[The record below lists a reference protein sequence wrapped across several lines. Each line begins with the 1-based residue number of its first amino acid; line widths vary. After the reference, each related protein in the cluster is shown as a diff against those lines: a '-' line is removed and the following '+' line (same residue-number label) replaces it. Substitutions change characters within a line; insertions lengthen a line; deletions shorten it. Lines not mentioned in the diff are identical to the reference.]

1 MFQSTHPHG
10 VRQQTLDSFNAECEF
25 QSTHP
30 HGVRPFKHNIG
41 QIKRRFNPRT
51 HTGCDRAL
59 KRLKVAFVCF
69 NPRTHTGCDSDY
81 TKTRFFAAWFQ
92 STHPHGVRLC
102 LITPTTNPK
111 SFQSTH
117 PHGVRPLVANNDLNF
132 FEFQSTHPHGV
143 RLRVRDID
151 FVISGFQSTHP
162 HGVRPHQRSPRQYIT
177 MVSIHAPTRG
187 ATNKAREDFTA
198 FACFNPRTH
207 TGCDP
212 ETKLRPAL
220 IGSFQSTHPH
230 GVRPNPST
238 KTKRPKRFQ
247 STHPHGV
254 RQGGQ
259 ANETYRKM
267 FQSTHPHGVRHNS
280 LSVQYRMC

>member
-92 STHPHGVRLC
+92 STHPHGVRPPKRC
-102 LITPTTNPK
+102 NILIIYGFNPR
-111 SFQSTH
+111 TH
-117 PHGVRPLVANNDLNF
+117 TGCDLFLLRLVSYKIL
-132 FEFQSTHPHGV
+132 FQSTHPHGV
-143 RLRVRDID
+143 RLVRNHWQH
-151 FVISGFQSTHP
+151 S
-162 HGVRPHQRSPRQYIT
+162 
-177 MVSIHAPTRG
+177 
-187 ATNKAREDFTA
+187 
-198 FACFNPRTH
+198 
-207 TGCDP
+207 
-212 ETKLRPAL
+212 
-220 IGSFQSTHPH
+220 
-230 GVRPNPST
+230 
-238 KTKRPKRFQ
+238 
-247 STHPHGV
+247 
-254 RQGGQ
+254 
-259 ANETYRKM
+259 
-267 FQSTHPHGVRHNS
+267 
-280 LSVQYRMC
+280 